1 MDLNYNFT
9 SLQCKVATLGFL
21 ILTLLL
27 SVYFSC
33 HTEAQTES
41 RNSTLASKTR
51 LITSDI
57 SMRSCRCVAFR
68 LDDVSDFTSTSVFMG
83 IMDLFMKKNASLTV
97 GIIGDSFGKDERLV
111 SYIKGRIMD
120 NHSQIEVANHS
131 WKHEH
136 FLNLTRDQQFE
147 SIRKTNEKINSIFG
161 VTPLVF
167 IPPYNEYN
175 DDTLAASE
183 ENNIKFFS
191 SETLFDPG
199 PYAVYSIHKIYHLPQ
214 TADTGD
220 CHICEDGPAGNR
232 SWFGLPHEKTLSR
245 IHKSLSKYGFAVVT
259 VHPWEYSL
267 GHDSWIFDNAIDSE
281 QLKELDLVISQ
292 IQKEGLKIVTISNIV
307 NEMRR

>member
-1 MDLNYNFT
+1 MDLICNFT
-9 SLQCKVATLGFL
+9 SLQSKVATRGFL
-21 ILTLLL
+21 TLTLLL
-27 SVYFSC
+27 SVYISC
-33 HTEAQTES
+33 HAEAQTES

-51 LITSDI
+51 FITSDI
-57 SMRSCRCVAFR
+57 SMRPCRCVAFR

-111 SYIKGRIMD
+111 SYIKGRIVD
-120 NHSQIEVANHS
+120 KNSQIEVANHS

-136 FLNLTRDQQFE
+136 FLNLTRNQQFQ
-147 SIRKTNEKINSIFG
+147 SIRKTNEKINGLFG
-161 VTPLVF
+161 LTPLVF

-191 SETLFDPG
+191 SQTRFDPR
-199 PYAVYSIHKIYHLPQ
+199 PSAIYSIHKLYHLPQ
-214 TADTGD
+214 TANTGS
-220 CHICEDGPAGNR
+220 CHICEDGPANKR
-232 SWFGLPHEKTLSR
+232 SWHGLSHGKTLSL
-245 IHKSLSKYGFAVVT
+245 INKSLSKYGFAIVV

-307 NEMRR
+307 NEIRR